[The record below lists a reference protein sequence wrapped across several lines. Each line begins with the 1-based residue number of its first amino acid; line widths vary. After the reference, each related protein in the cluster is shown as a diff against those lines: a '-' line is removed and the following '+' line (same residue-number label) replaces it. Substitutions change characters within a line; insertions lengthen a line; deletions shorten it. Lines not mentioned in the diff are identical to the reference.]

1 METIIAFLAVLLPL
15 SLSPGPVV
23 IVLAGISMSRG
34 AMAAVPFYLG
44 MQTSVLAVS
53 LAAGYGLVQL
63 LVAWPA
69 AYAAIRYAGI
79 AYIAWLAWK
88 FASARPSPPHEGAG
102 APGSRAPGYVDGLLA
117 TLLNPKFYVM
127 VMAVFSQF
135 LGTGPAAVPKLVAGM
150 WATMTASAAVWWLAG
165 AGLRP
170 LLQSARALHIQ
181 SVVFGAMLFAVA
193 AYMLVRG
200 G

>member
-1 METIIAFLAVLLPL
+1 
-15 SLSPGPVV
+15 
-23 IVLAGISMSRG
+23 MSRG

-44 MQTSVLAVS
+44 MQTSVIAVAF
-53 LAAGYGLVQL
+53 AAGYGLVQL

-69 AYAAIRYAGI
+69 AYAAVRYAGI

-88 FASARPSPPHEGAG
+88 FVTARPTPPHEAG
-102 APGSRAPGYVDGLLA
+102 DSATNVPGYMDGLLA

-150 WATMTASAAVWWLAG
+150 WVTMTASAAVWWLAG

-170 LLQSARALHIQ
+170 LLQSARALRIQ
-181 SVVFGAMLFAVA
+181 SLFFGGMLFAVA
-193 AYMLVRG
+193 VYMLLRG